1 LWWLRQNDDFSGG
14 CAQNDNLWWLRQKD
28 EQKQTKANAG
38 ILRCAQNDNTW
49 GCARKTT
56 SVAAALRMTTCG
68 GCARMTARV
77 VVAGKR
83 LIRCGLFG

>member
-1 LWWLRQNDDFSGG
+1 MRLRQN
-14 CAQNDNLWWLRQKD
+14 D

-68 GCARMTARV
+68 GCARMTTPGG
-77 VVAGKR
+77 VAGK
-83 LIRCGLFG
+83 LFILCGLFS